1 MFPAL
6 MNNLRASLPTSRVTA
21 YVAVPVAASPIG
33 YDHDADKGRNVVVLR
48 AITL

>member
-21 YVAVPVAASPIG
+21 YVAVPVAASPS
-33 YDHDADKGRNVVVLR
+33 AT
-48 AITL
+48 ITTPTRGAT